1 MSFLLEVSNME
12 RNLRRK
18 AQRVLQESWQMLGD
32 ASIYRFQS
40 DAEAIRTWELILDS
54 ASHLEKQTTR

>member
-1 MSFLLEVSNME
+1 ME